1 MYLLRW
7 GVPQDYKTAVKWFRK
22 AAEQGHAHAQNG
34 QGVMLDEGLGVIQ
47 DTVYAHMWFN
57 IAASNGSQFG
67 VMTRNMVEKKMT
79 AGDISKA
86 QELARNCVAKQ
97 YKGC

>member
-1 MYLLRW
+1 
-7 GVPQDYKTAVKWFRK
+7 
-22 AAEQGHAHAQNG
+22 
-34 QGVMLDEGLGVIQ
+34 
-47 DTVYAHMWFN
+47 MWFN

-97 YKGC
+97 YKGCLSALTKWSAFIGSALTVSGLFERSFPSL